1 MRSVLAV
8 ALGGA
13 LGSVAR
19 WGLPGLVQRWTGS
32 PLPWGTFVVN
42 ALGSLAIGFVAAL
55 ALERALV
62 PPAFRLFV
70 ITGVLG
76 GFTTFSAFSYETFAL
91 LREGQWLAAAG
102 YSLGSVMLGVAAAL
116 AGYGLGLRI

>member
-1 MRSVLAV
+1 MRSVLLV

-19 WGLPGLVQRWTGS
+19 WGLTGLVQRWTGS

-42 ALGSLAIGFVAAL
+42 ALGSLAIGFVTAL

-62 PPAFRLFV
+62 APATRLFIV
-70 ITGVLG
+70 TGLLG
-76 GFTTFSAFSYETFAL
+76 GFTTFSALSYETFAL

-102 YSLGSVMLGVAAAL
+102 YSLGSVVVGVASAL
-116 AGYGLGLRI
+116 GGYGLGLRL

>member
-1 MRSVLAV
+1 VRSVLLV

-19 WGLPGLVQRWTGS
+19 WGLTGLVQRWTGS

-42 ALGSLAIGFVAAL
+42 ALGSLAIGFVTAL

-62 PPAFRLFV
+62 APATRLFIV
-70 ITGVLG
+70 TGLLG
-76 GFTTFSAFSYETFAL
+76 GFTTFSALSYETFAL

-102 YSLGSVMLGVAAAL
+102 YSLGSVVVGVAGAL
-116 AGYGLGLRI
+116 GGYGLGLRL